1 MTWTIRPR
9 SDIGGHPSIVS
20 GEGEP
25 VLLLHGVGLRA
36 EAWGAQIDGLSQQAL
51 IVAPDMAGH
60 GEYPLPSSRMVLA
73 DYVRAAGTV
82 LNGLG
87 GKAIVVGHSMGAMI
101 SLALAAQFPDRV
113 KAVVALNA
121 VFERSH
127 TAAAAVLS
135 RAEELDGR
143 TPADIVSPLQR
154 WFGDSDTPE
163 RVACR
168 QWLGSMDPAAYKL
181 AYTAFAHSQT
191 PSRDLLASLQ
201 CLAIFMTGAQEPNS
215 TPEMSHAMA
224 NVAPDGRAIVVEG
237 AAHMMPMTHSK
248 QVNAVLSN
256 LIGRCKT

>member
-9 SDIGGHPSIVS
+9 SDIGGHPAIVS

-36 EAWGAQIDGLSQQAL
+36 EAWGAQIDGLSQQVQ
-51 IVAPDMAGH
+51 IVAPDMPGH
-60 GEYPLPSSRMVLA
+60 GENPLASLPMVLA

-101 SLALAAQFPDRV
+101 ALALAAQFPDRV

-121 VFERSH
+121 VFERSNA
-127 TAAAAVLS
+127 AAAAVQS
-135 RAEELDGR
+135 RAEGLDGR
-143 TPADIVSPLQR
+143 TPPDTTRPLRR
-154 WFGDSDTPE
+154 WFGDSETQE

-181 AYTAFAHSQT
+181 AYTAFAQSQT

-201 CLAIFMTGAQEPNS
+201 CPAIFMTGADEPNS

-224 NVAPDGRAIVVEG
+224 DIAPDGRAVVVDG
-237 AAHMMPMTHSK
+237 AAHMMPMTHST
-248 QVNAVLSN
+248 QVNAVLSD
-256 LIGRCKT
+256 LIDSCAI